1 MATPFSD
8 SEKKK
13 MSNREKMVVM
23 WHCDW
28 LPTDELSSFAK
39 LTHKNN
45 TSSNFSRPSHNATS
59 GGQVCVC
66 VCVCV
71 CVWACHAHPP
81 LDTHNNKWGRK
92 QKGTLFFF
100 LLVIS
105 SRSVGVCLSFCFS
118 TTTKSMYARHFAVS
132 MKAHTSAAGWIE

>member
-1 MATPFSD
+1 
-8 SEKKK
+8 

-66 VCVCV
+66 VCVGMPHTSTTRHTQQQ
-71 CVWACHAHPP
+71 AGKA
-81 LDTHNNKWGRK
+81 
-92 QKGTLFFF
+92 KGKLFFF

-118 TTTKSMYARHFAVS
+118 TTTKSMYARHFLLFR
-132 MKAHTSAAGWIE
+132 